1 MKKGDICEG
10 IVESVLYPNRGR
22 MTADEETITVKNC
35 IPGQRVQV
43 RINKKRAGRLEGQL
57 IEALEASPL
66 ETREALCP
74 VFPGC
79 GGCMYQTMDYQEQLS
94 MKETQLKELF
104 SPVAAADGQDLDA
117 CWEGI
122 IASPRELGYRNKMEF
137 TFGDE
142 YKGGPLVL
150 GLHKKASN
158 YDIAE
163 VTACAICPRDMSA
176 IVRCTVEYFRE
187 LGTPFYHRVTHNG
200 YLRHLMLREG
210 ARSGEILIHL
220 VTTSQ
225 EEHDLSELVERLFAL
240 PLDGKIAGILHLIN
254 DSLADV
260 VRADETRILYGQ
272 DHFYEEMCGLR
283 FKISSFSFF
292 QPNTLAA
299 EKMYEKVRQYV
310 AQALS
315 GSYARPVVYDL
326 YSGTGTIA
334 QVLAPAAREVIGVE
348 IVEEAVRAAR
358 ENATANGLDNC
369 RFLVG
374 DVFQVL
380 DEITEKPDVIILDP
394 PRDGIHPKAL
404 PRILA
409 YDVPTI
415 VYISCQATSL
425 ARDLPAFFAAG
436 YRIRRMCA
444 VDQFCET
451 VAVETV
457 CFLDKQVPAR
467 DDYTRAIK

>member
-10 IVESVLYPNRGR
+10 IVETVFYPNRGR
-22 MTADEETITVKNC
+22 MITDGEKVIVKNC
-35 IPGQRVQV
+35 IPGQKVRV
-43 RINKKRAGRLEGQL
+43 RINKKRGGHPEGQL
-57 IEALEASPL
+57 LEVLERSPL
-66 ETREALCP
+66 EKRAALCP

-79 GGCMYQTMDYQEQLS
+79 GGCMYQTMAYPDQLL
-94 MKETQLKELF
+94 MKETQLKELLA
-104 SPVAAADGQDLDA
+104 PVLSADGQDLDA

-122 IASPRELGYRNKMEF
+122 IASPREIGYRNKMEF

-163 VTACAICPRDMSA
+163 VTACAICPRDMSRIA
-176 IVRCTVEYFRE
+176 VCTAEYFRE
-187 LGTPFYHRVTHNG
+187 LGVSFYHRVTHKG
-200 YLRHLMLREG
+200 YLRHLMLRQG

-225 EEHDLSELVERLFAL
+225 ETHDLTELAGRLRAL
-240 PLDGKIAGILHLIN
+240 PLEGKITGILHLVN

-260 VRADETRILYGQ
+260 VRADESRILYGQ
-272 DHFYEEMCGLR
+272 DHFFEEMCGLR
-283 FKISSFSFF
+283 FRISSFSFF

-299 EKMYEKVRQYV
+299 EKMYGKVKEYV
-310 AQALS
+310 AEEMPPADK
-315 GSYARPVVYDL
+315 PVVYDL

-334 QVLAPAAREVIGVE
+334 QVLAPAASQVIGVE

-358 ENATANGLDNC
+358 ENAAANGLENC
-369 RFLVG
+369 RFLAG
-374 DVFQVL
+374 DVFKVL
-380 DEITEKPDVIILDP
+380 DEITVSPDVIILDP
-394 PRDGIHPKAL
+394 PRDGIHPRAL

-409 YDVPTI
+409 YQVPTV

-436 YRIRRMCA
+436 YRVRRICA
-444 VDQFCET
+444 VDQFCDT

-457 CFLDKQVPAR
+457 CLLVLNPRWSEFRSRV
-467 DDYTRAIK
+467 